1 MGVALQGLTVPT
13 RRGSTPVILQF
24 HRVSEKEPVFILFRN
39 DILPIENVWL
49 QWYLNSSKNFDFF
62 SYFFSLIRET
72 LDQMVCQAEMELQ
85 VPRYNKPK
93 YSNFFVGFNYT
104 F

>member
-1 MGVALQGLTVPT
+1 
-13 RRGSTPVILQF
+13 
-24 HRVSEKEPVFILFRN
+24 
-39 DILPIENVWL
+39 
-49 QWYLNSSKNFDFF
+49 
-62 SYFFSLIRET
+62 
-72 LDQMVCQAEMELQ
+72 MVCQAEMELQ